1 MIHTVTMF
9 LNYFRHRLIAPAV
22 AASVIQLFVNMVGQV
37 KFRQME
43 GENWTELTSSL
54 IIIMI
59 SFN

>member
-1 MIHTVTMF
+1 MF

-54 IIIMI
+54 MIIII
-59 SFN
+59 NFN